1 MARWRV
7 RVTEEWIMSR
17 IRQGHGSGK
26 GYDYKP
32 WLTVRDFPSLGR
44 VHRIWGWKTNRTHHL
59 FSDLE
64 LKVFLQFLWP
74 KSVKDQREQFPLLP
88 LEETIEIAR
97 EMGIRHP
104 TDPRTKHPIVMTTDM
119 VLTVEQGLENTC
131 HPYTV
136 KYLKDLRKLRT
147 TEKLEL
153 ERRYWATPYRNLKL
167 KIMTEQQ
174 VSNGLVWNI
183 LWALPFYEVISLYP
197 LTESEVVRTASVLT
211 QLMLHQELPLRIV
224 AQKCDRLLRLNSG
237 TSLAVVRHLIGRRY
251 WEVDIT
257 KRIRTNERL
266 VLLKSTVTDLQSR
279 RRLVA

>member
-1 MARWRV
+1 
-7 RVTEEWIMSR
+7 MSR
-17 IRQGHGSGK
+17 IKQGHGSGE
-26 GYDYKP
+26 GQDYKP

-44 VHRIWGWKTNRTHHL
+44 VHRVWGWKANRIHHL

-88 LEETIEIAR
+88 LEETLEIAR

-104 TDPRTKHPIVMTTDM
+104 ADPCTKHPIVMTTDM
-119 VLTVEQGLENTC
+119 VLTVEQGLENIY

-136 KYLKDLRKLRT
+136 KYLKDLGKLRT

-153 ERRYWATPYRNLKL
+153 ERRYWAAPSRRLKL

-174 VSNGLVWNI
+174 VSNDLIWNL
-183 LWALPFYEVISLYP
+183 LWVLPFYEFIALYP
-197 LTESEVVRTASVLT
+197 LTELEFSRITSVLT
-211 QLMLHQELPLRIV
+211 QLLHYEALPLRMV

-251 WEVDIT
+251 WVVDLT
-257 KRIRTNERL
+257 KRIRTSERL
-266 VLLKSTVTDLQSR
+266 VLQNSTALQSR